1 MLTIGPSTRIT
12 GNAHKFPGR
21 FGCSFFSSGYDIN
34 DQVIK
39 WFWECI
45 RSWPPER
52 KSRLL
57 QFATGTSRIPVNG
70 FKDLQGSDGPRR
82 FTIEKSG
89 DPQQLPKSHTC
100 FNRVGAQ
107 SVFLMTCL
115 TRCSRLTCHHTR
127 ITRALSKSLLW
138 QSSMFF
144 V

>member
-1 MLTIGPSTRIT
+1 LDEAHRLSVSRFSIGFIQLVLSLL
-12 GNAHKFPGR
+12 
-21 FGCSFFSSGYDIN
+21 FFSGYDVN

-57 QFATGTSRIPVNG
+57 QFATGTSRLALPSLNDRGAEMWLSRIPVNG

-82 FTIEKSG
+82 FTVEKSG
-89 DPQQLPKSHTC
+89 DPAQLPKSHTC
-100 FNRVGAQ
+100 FNRV
-107 SVFLMTCL
+107 
-115 TRCSRLTCHHTR
+115 CSL
-127 ITRALSKSLLW
+127 
-138 QSSMFF
+138 